1 MIDYAKRRRPLKRNY
16 QVPYA
21 EAIRR
26 QTGVPT
32 MAVGAILDGPQ
43 AEAILQQGQA
53 DLVAIAREALV
64 DPHWALHAA
73 QALGVDPGWTLWPPS
88 YGWWLQLRQR
98 GGIAD

>member
-1 MIDYAKRRRPLKRNY
+1 LLARELATRGVDLIDCSSGGIRAENSMIDYAKRRRPLKRNY

-26 QTGVPT
+26 ETGVAT

-43 AEAILQQGQA
+43 AEAILQRGQA

-64 DPHWALHAA
+64 DPHWAL
-73 QALGVDPGWTLWPPS
+73 
-88 YGWWLQLRQR
+88 
-98 GGIAD
+98 